1 MEQIINLIIYCFIY
15 IFIHLVLYR
24 LLNININK
32 ILTVIFIF
40 LISLFFGLKA
50 NSNEIILT
58 LINFN
63 LFVICFYILIPGILN
78 NGPALLIIDLLMR
91 ENKKSTK
98 EKIKY
103 LFKNKTV
110 STVVK
115 NRLKINI
122 DSGLI
127 IRKKSQLFLS
137 KKGKIIINFFNLIV
151 KIFKLKIYE

>member
-1 MEQIINLIIYCFIY
+1 
-15 IFIHLVLYR
+15 
-24 LLNININK
+24 
-32 ILTVIFIF
+32 
-40 LISLFFGLKA
+40 
-50 NSNEIILT
+50 
-58 LINFN
+58 
-63 LFVICFYILIPGILN
+63 LIPGILN
-78 NGPALLIIDLLMR
+78 NGPALLIIDLLVR

-127 IRKKSQLFLS
+127 I
-137 KKGKIIINFFNLIV
+137 
-151 KIFKLKIYE
+151 

>member
-137 KKGKIIINFFNLIV
+137 KKGKIIINFFNLMV